1 VFELVTFEIG
11 YGTRIVLAGDHTA
24 KLARD
29 RKVREHQNA
38 SDAYQS
44 NGGRM
49 AGNVCAQP
57 GWYSRCIFR
66 AVRVDLA
73 ECSLLLISGKTPV
86 CDQPRAAPDSNV
98 QRFMTQTGHTQFA
111 AAVVR

>member
-1 VFELVTFEIG
+1 VKPSNHGALARARTFDLVTFEIG

-49 AGNVCAQP
+49 AGNVLAGMVLPLYFPC
-57 GWYSRCIFR
+57 GSRGSSGMLAI
-66 AVRVDLA
+66 VDLRKDTR
-73 ECSLLLISGKTPV
+73 L
-86 CDQPRAAPDSNV
+86 
-98 QRFMTQTGHTQFA
+98 
-111 AAVVR
+111 